1 MRALT
6 AGLAMLTMAG
16 CAGRMPVF
24 RVVKPG
30 GELALESPATA
41 RQKAGE
47 TVVFSKLMERQY
59 GFTPG
64 QGYLDLLPGMRVSAQ
79 RAYFKGS
86 DIKLSEYLGAET
98 GRWTVEPGM
107 RFRFA
112 GSQPEPGLRKPAGEP
127 AIETLIGRRARTRLR
142 FYRMFFQVRWFA
154 AGRDA
159 GRGSVILGAA
169 DKETLTAATA
179 MLLGEKPVEC
189 GGARLDCIPFPP
201 ATTVTADVGLQVNG
215 EQRWVAWGSTLKSLA
230 PAGAAA
236 SLRVERRLGKRLA
249 PVDLGRDERAE
260 AWGFPLLPGDRVQW
274 ASSAGAGAATER
286 VVTSGGAAPIAFDT
300 RGAGETA
307 LVFIHGWACDRSFWR
322 EQVDVFAR
330 HYRVVTLDLTG
341 HGPFSPPSPPRSVLG
356 LSADVEAVVRD
367 LGLRRVIL
375 VGHSMGGPV
384 ALSAARRL
392 PGIVRGVVLVDTL
405 HDPSTRVTPEMT
417 AGIARDLEADF
428 AGAME
433 KMVRT
438 QFVAGVND
446 KARDWVIERARKAD
460 PATALSLLRD
470 YPSINFGMLLT
481 DGGANVPIRAINASA
496 TKIDAARRFAP
507 DFDAVIMQGA
517 GHFPHLERPAEFN
530 ETLRA
535 LLAGFR

>member
-1 MRALT
+1 
-6 AGLAMLTMAG
+6 MLTMAG
-16 CAGRMPVF
+16 CAGRAPVF

-30 GELALESPATA
+30 AEFALESPTA
-41 RQKAGE
+41 AKQKARE
-47 TVVFSKLMERQY
+47 TVAFSKLMEQQY

-98 GRWTVEPGM
+98 GRWTVEPGV
-107 RFRFA
+107 RFRFT
-112 GSQPEPGLRKPAGEP
+112 GVEPERGLQKPAGEP
-127 AIETLIGRRARTRLR
+127 AIETLIDRARPRLR

-169 DKETLTAATA
+169 DKATLAAATA
-179 MLLGEKPVEC
+179 TLLGEKPVEC
-189 GGARLDCIPFPP
+189 GGKRLDCIPFPR
-201 ATTVTADVGLQVNG
+201 ATTVTADVGVEVNG
-215 EQRWVAWGSTLKSLA
+215 ERRWVTWGTTLKSLA
-230 PAGAAA
+230 PAGAAET
-236 SLRVERRLGKRLA
+236 LRVQRRWGKAVA
-249 PVDLGRDERAE
+249 PVELARDEHAD
-260 AWGFPLLPGDRVQW
+260 AWGFPLLPGDRLQW
-274 ASSAGAGAATER
+274 ASAAGAGVAAER
-286 VVTSGGAAPIAFDT
+286 VVTSGGGAAPIAFDT
-300 RGAGETA
+300 RGSGETA
-307 LVFIHGWACDRSFWR
+307 LVFIHGWACDRSYWR

-330 HYRVVTLDLTG
+330 NYRVVTLDLTG
-341 HGPFSPPSPPRSVLG
+341 HGPFSPPSPPQFVLG

-375 VGHSMGGPV
+375 VGHSMGGLV

-417 AGIARDLEADF
+417 DGIVRDLQADF
-428 AGAME
+428 AGAIE

-438 QFVAGVND
+438 QFVPGVND

-460 PATALSLLRD
+460 PATARKLLRD
-470 YPSINFGMLLT
+470 YPNINFGMLLT
-481 DGGANVPIRAINASA
+481 DAGAGLPVRAINASA
-496 TKIDAARRFAP
+496 TKVDAARRFAP
-507 DFDAVIMQGA
+507 DFDAVIMPGV

-530 ETLRA
+530 ETLRGV
-535 LLAGFR
+535 LAGFK